1 MKFAEHLGAHITP
14 EWRKQYIQYE
24 IMKEMLYEAQEQAP
38 SPEVTDPSTIQRYF
52 ARFDEKFF
60 QFCDKELVKINTFFL
75 EKLSEANR
83 KYASLKA
90 ELQSFVTHDS
100 QHARRHS
107 MTSHPGMRRRQSV
120 YGIFKDKE
128 KEKESNAVASTRKLH
143 DLKLAFS
150 EFYLSLILLQNYQ
163 TLNFT
168 GFRKILKKHD
178 KLMQTNHGAEWR
190 QAQVESAPFY
200 TNKEVDHLIKD
211 VEQSVTTELEGGNRS
226 KAMKRLRVPPLGDQ
240 QHPWT
245 SFKTGVCLGMFIV
258 LVVVIILSAN
268 FIDHSDDWEPALR
281 MYRGMFIIIFF
292 LFLLGMNTYGWR
304 SSGVNHV
311 LIFEIDPRNHLSH
324 TQLMEVASFLGV
336 LWAVSVLGYLYSGFT
351 NIPPMAIPLG
361 IAVLLILL
369 LINPVKIFYYRARM
383 WLLRVLFRI
392 LTAPFHHV
400 GFADFWLADQL
411 NSLVTVMLDL
421 EFLVC
426 YYAFEVKWLGPDR
439 EQVCT
444 KNIYG
449 VRAVVACLPAW
460 FRFAQCLRRYR
471 DTKLVFPHVVN
482 AGKYSTTFF
491 VQLFAA
497 LYKVHV
503 EVYGNEFRQNSV
515 FFYLYIVAYIISSCY
530 TYTWDIKM
538 DWGLFDKNAG
548 ENRFLREETVY
559 AFKAYYY
566 FAIVEDV
573 ILRFIWVL
581 TVTLAD
587 GHFLHA
593 EILAT
598 ILALLEVF
606 RRFVWNF
613 FRLENEHLNNCGM
626 FRAVRDISI
635 GPIDSNNE
643 QQLIDIMDNEDG
655 ADTRRVDKHLN
666 LKSKKELRLW
676 VDEEEEKI
684 PLVNGDKRIKRA

>member
-24 IMKEMLYEAQEQAP
+24 AMKELLYEAQEQAP
-38 SPEVTDPSTIQRYF
+38 SSEVTDQSTIQRFF

-60 QFCDKELVKINTFFL
+60 QFCDKELAKINTFFL

-90 ELQSFVTHDS
+90 ELQHFQNHDHHHHRGAS
-100 QHARRHS
+100 
-107 MTSHPGMRRRQSV
+107 TSGLRRRTSV
-120 YGIFKDKE
+120 FSKDKDP
-128 KEKESNAVASTRKLH
+128 KETVAVQNTRKLH

-178 KLMQTNHGAEWR
+178 KLMQTNHGMEWR
-190 QAQVESAPFY
+190 LAQVDPAPFY

-211 VEQSVTTELEGGNRS
+211 VESCVTSELEGGDRS

-245 SFKTGVCLGMFIV
+245 NFKTGFCLGMFLV
-258 LVVVIILSAN
+258 LLVVIILSAN
-268 FIDHSDDWEPALR
+268 FIKTAHNWEPALR
-281 MYRGMFIIIFF
+281 MYRGMFLVIFD
-292 LFLLGMNTYGWR
+292 LFLLGVNTYGWR

-324 TQLMEVASFLGV
+324 TELMELASFLGV
-336 LWAVSVLGYLYSGFT
+336 LWSVSVLSYLYSETIGL
-351 NIPPMAIPLG
+351 PPMAMPL
-361 IAVLLILL
+361 AMAALL
-369 LINPVKIFYYRARM
+369 LLLLVNPIKVFYFRARM
-383 WLLRVLFRI
+383 WLLRILFRI
-392 LTAPFHHV
+392 FTAPFHHV

-411 NSLVTVMLDL
+411 NSLVTVMLDFEYL
-421 EFLVC
+421 IC
-426 YYAFEVKWLGPDR
+426 YYAFEVDWLPGPAR
-439 EQVCT
+439 EPVCT
-444 KNIYG
+444 KSMYG

-491 VQLFAA
+491 VQLFAT
-497 LYKVHV
+497 LYRVHM
-503 EVYGNEFRQNSV
+503 EVYTDDYRQKSV
-515 FFYLYIVAYIISSCY
+515 FFYLWIVAYIASSCY
-530 TYTWDIKM
+530 TLTWDIKM
-538 DWGLFDKNAG
+538 DWGLLDKGAG
-548 ENRFLREETVY
+548 ENRFLREEVVY
-559 AFKAYYY
+559 AYKGYYY
-566 FAIVEDV
+566 FAMIEDAL
-573 ILRFIWVL
+573 LRFSWVMRVSVGEAL
-581 TVTLAD
+581 LV
-587 GHFLHA
+587 HN
-593 EILAT
+593 EILGT
-598 ILALLEVF
+598 ILSLLEVF

-613 FRLENEHLNNCGM
+613 FRLENEHLNNCGQ

-635 GPIDSNNE
+635 GPIDSNFE
-643 QQLIDIMDNEDG
+643 QQLIDIMDDEDG
-655 ADTRRVDKHLN
+655 IETRMLDKR
-666 LKSKKELRLW
+666 KMSKPKKDSRLW
-676 VDEEEEKI
+676 VDEDDEKR
-684 PLVNGDKRIKRA
+684 PLVNGDKKVKRV